1 MQSMQSLYKDDNFVQ
16 QFNFFIYSELI
27 SKFVSVNELFESFKA
42 KTEPAAP
49 PAEQA
54 GSEQLLDLKA
64 GLKRVSAHPLAPP
77 TDGRDEEP
85 PIDFKAN
92 LKKVTTRAQ
101 QEKSL
106 EGKKYKL
113 KNPFLI

>member
-1 MQSMQSLYKDDNFVQ
+1 MISCKGCNDFLRMIILCNSLI
-16 QFNFFIYSELI
+16 FFIYSELI
-27 SKFVSVNELFESFKA
+27 SKFVSVTELFESFKA

-106 EGKKYKL
+106 EGKNL
-113 KNPFLI
+113 